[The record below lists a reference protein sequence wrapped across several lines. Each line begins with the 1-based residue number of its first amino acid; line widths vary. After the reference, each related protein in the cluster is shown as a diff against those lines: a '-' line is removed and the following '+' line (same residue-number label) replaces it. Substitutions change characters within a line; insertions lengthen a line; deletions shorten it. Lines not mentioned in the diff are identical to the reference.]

1 MRLLIFF
8 FTAFLFSSIQ
18 SHAESSS
25 DENKR
30 LFFISPSNGEEVTSP
45 VIIKFGIVGMEVVAA
60 GVNKPMSGHH
70 HLLVNVK
77 NLPDMKSPIPSND
90 NHLHFGKG
98 QTETLLKL
106 PSGKHTLQLLFADY
120 VHVPHLKPLISEKI
134 EIIVK

>member
-1 MRLLIFF
+1 MRVLIFF
-8 FTAFLFSSIQ
+8 FVVYMSSTIQ
-18 SHAESSS
+18 SYGETYS
-25 DENKR
+25 DKNER
-30 LFFISPSNGEEVTSP
+30 LFFITPSNGEEVTSP
-45 VIIKFGIVGMEVVAA
+45 ITIKFGIVGMEVVAA
-60 GVNKPMSGHH
+60 GINKPMSGHH

-106 PSGKHTLQLLFADY
+106 PTGKHTLQLLFADY

>member
-1 MRLLIFF
+1 MYEP
-8 FTAFLFSSIQ
+8 SYSGNH
-18 SHAESSS
+18 SK
-25 DENKR
+25 DEKK
-30 LFFISPSNGEEVTSP
+30 LFFITPNNGDEVTSP
-45 VIIKFGIVGMEVVAA
+45 VTIKFGVVGMEVVAA
-60 GVNKPMSGHH
+60 GINKPMSGHH

-106 PSGKHTLQLLFADY
+106 PTGKHTLQLLFADY